1 MDIERTGEGQYRIQS
16 GDHTLAIDH
25 EKFEDLFYSADTNP
39 TAYYR
44 VLVDSVCR
52 TAEER
57 TAMTT
62 MINTGDDM
70 EATLKTLQEQV
81 KAIGL

>member
-1 MDIERTGEGQYRIQS
+1 MQIEQTPEGRYRIHA
-16 GDHTLAIDH
+16 GDQAVTIDR
-25 EKFEDLFYSADTNP
+25 EQFEDLFYSADTNA

-44 VLVDSVCR
+44 VLVDSVCQS
-52 TAEER
+52 ADER

-62 MINTGDDM
+62 MINAGGDM
-70 EATLKTLQEQV
+70 EATLSALQQQV